1 MEESFGKV
9 INKREDEV
17 RVTEIKEQVD
27 QMLEQIYDQSLIKG
41 EVTLA

>member
-1 MEESFGKV
+1 MQESFGKV

-41 EVTLA
+41 EATLA

>member
-41 EVTLA
+41 EATLA